1 MATRF
6 FSANNKR
13 MEQLTPKYYQE
24 FIVYIERRVSN
35 FQYGRQ
41 TLRKVMTQSV
51 IDTFTC
57 RPKMTLNTRY
67 LKRFTCLMHLASINA
82 LAFLV
87 NTREGVDKTQ
97 RNTIISGFTLR
108 SVFVKAITG
117 VRYSPLYIYYELL
130 VLSTQ
135 THY

>member
-1 MATRF
+1 
-6 FSANNKR
+6 
-13 MEQLTPKYYQE
+13 
-24 FIVYIERRVSN
+24 
-35 FQYGRQ
+35 
-41 TLRKVMTQSV
+41 
-51 IDTFTC
+51 
-57 RPKMTLNTRY
+57 
-67 LKRFTCLMHLASINA
+67 MHLASINA

-130 VLSTQ
+130 IGLRLMCRHNLENNRLIILQ
-135 THY
+135 A